1 MADWQDDLGAF
12 FKEKEQTH
20 AELERSEIERFITDV
35 AMPAYEQ
42 LKAELEK
49 YGREVSL
56 RETASAATL
65 TVQNNGAD
73 EFRYSLQGRTFPEGI
88 LPFAELLSRER
99 KGIRMIRTESMLRS
113 GGAYSISDVASDEVI
128 AHFLTHYKRSVRE
141 E

>member
-1 MADWQDDLGAF
+1 MADWQDDLGTF
-12 FKEKEQTH
+12 FKQKEQTH
-20 AELERSEIERFITDV
+20 AEQERSEVERFISDV

-49 YGREVSL
+49 YGREVSI
-56 RETASAATL
+56 RETASAATIA
-65 TVQNNGAD
+65 VQSCGVD

-99 KGIRMIRTESMLRS
+99 KGIRMIRTESMVRS
-113 GGAYSISDVASDEVI
+113 GSDYTISDITPDEVI
-128 AHFLTHYKRSVRE
+128 AHFLSHYKRSIRE

>member
-1 MADWQDDLGAF
+1 MADWQNDLGAF
-12 FKEKEQTH
+12 FKQKEQTH
-20 AELERSEIERFITDV
+20 AEMERSEVEHFLTDV

-49 YGREVSL
+49 YGREVVI

-65 TVQNNGAD
+65 VVQNDGAD

-99 KGIRMIRTESMLRS
+99 KGIRMIRTESMVRS
-113 GGAYSISDVASDEVI
+113 GSDYSILDITSEEVI
-128 AHFLTHYKRSVRE
+128 AHFLAHYKRSVRE